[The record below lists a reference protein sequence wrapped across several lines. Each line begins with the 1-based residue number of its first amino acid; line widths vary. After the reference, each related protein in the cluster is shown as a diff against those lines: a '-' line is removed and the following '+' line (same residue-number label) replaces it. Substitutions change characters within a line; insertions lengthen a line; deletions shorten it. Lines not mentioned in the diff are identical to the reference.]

1 MGDGANMADIERFMR
16 SNDGKKHLE
25 EIRSTLK
32 GRSIVDVIFENQIW
46 CVATELQLD
55 DGETFVV
62 FQPSLEVDAIREE
75 FAEILDEEYYK
86 DYPTRRSGACDT

>member
-1 MGDGANMADIERFMR
+1 MGDVVNMADIERFMR
-16 SNDGKKHLE
+16 SDDGKKHLE

-46 CVATELQLD
+46 CVATELHLD

-86 DYPTRRSGACDT
+86 DYPTRRSGACNT